1 MGMGVSG
8 MNGVQFFD
16 RVSLCFMP
24 VKHHPQVSYVQQVK
38 TWRMVLFTVLQAFG
52 LALLWVVKS
61 FKQIALTFPFFV
73 ILIERELAALDGAQ
87 AGTNL
92 SGLKPD
98 EDEKDFFETAA
109 ECPITPNTEAPLHR
123 AIKEEEEKHEEKN

>member
-1 MGMGVSG
+1 
-8 MNGVQFFD
+8 
-16 RVSLCFMP
+16 
-24 VKHHPQVSYVQQVK
+24 
-38 TWRMVLFTVLQAFG
+38 MVLFTVLQAFG

-61 FKQIALTFPFFV
+61 FKQIALAFPFFV
-73 ILIERELAALDGAQ
+73 ILMIPYRSLLKFIFTEIELSAVISLKNQNNKYALFSQLDGAQ

-98 EDEKDFFETAA
+98 EEEKDFFETAA

-123 AIKEEEEKHEEKN
+123 

>member
-1 MGMGVSG
+1 
-8 MNGVQFFD
+8 
-16 RVSLCFMP
+16 
-24 VKHHPQVSYVQQVK
+24 
-38 TWRMVLFTVLQAFG
+38 MVLFTVLQAFG

-61 FKQIALTFPFFV
+61 FKQIALAFPFFV
-73 ILIERELAALDGAQ
+73 ILMIPYRSLLKFIFTEIELSAVISLAAATFQNLNNNKYALFSQLDGAQ

-98 EDEKDFFETAA
+98 EEEKDFFETAA

-123 AIKEEEEKHEEKN
+123 

>member
-1 MGMGVSG
+1 MGGVSG

-16 RVSLCFMP
+16 RVGLCFMP
-24 VKHHPQVSYVQQVK
+24 VKHHPPVSYVQNVK

-61 FKQIALTFPFFV
+61 FKQIALAFPFFV
-73 ILIERELAALDGAQ
+73 ILMIPYRSLLKFIFTEIELSAVISLAAPTFQNLNNEYALFSQLDGAQ

-92 SGLKPD
+92 SGLK
-98 EDEKDFFETAA
+98 
-109 ECPITPNTEAPLHR
+109 
-123 AIKEEEEKHEEKN
+123 

>member
-1 MGMGVSG
+1 MHGT
-8 MNGVQFFD
+8 F
-16 RVSLCFMP
+16 
-24 VKHHPQVSYVQQVK
+24 
-38 TWRMVLFTVLQAFG
+38 RMVLFTVLQAFG

-61 FKQIALTFPFFV
+61 FKQIALAFPFFV
-73 ILIERELAALDGAQ
+73 ILMIPYRSLLKFIFTEIELSAVISLAAATFQNLNNNKYALFSQLDGAQ

-98 EDEKDFFETAA
+98 EEEKDFFETAA

-123 AIKEEEEKHEEKN
+123 

>member
-1 MGMGVSG
+1 MIPYRYLLK
-8 MNGVQFFD
+8 FI
-16 RVSLCFMP
+16 
-24 VKHHPQVSYVQQVK
+24 
-38 TWRMVLFTVLQAFG
+38 FT
-52 LALLWVVKS
+52 
-61 FKQIALTFPFFV
+61 
-73 ILIERELAALDGAQ
+73 ERELAALDGAQ

>member
-1 MGMGVSG
+1 MIAWNFQDGSLHRSSSIRSRSPLGRQV
-8 MNGVQFFD
+8 VQANCSHLPLLRHPHD
-16 RVSLCFMP
+16 P
-24 VKHHPQVSYVQQVK
+24 VQIPPQVHLHRARAGCGNINDHFETLK
-38 TWRMVLFTVLQAFG
+38 
-52 LALLWVVKS
+52 
-61 FKQIALTFPFFV
+61 TFPQ
-73 ILIERELAALDGAQ
+73 LDGAQ

-123 AIKEEEEKHEEKN
+123 

>member
-1 MGMGVSG
+1 
-8 MNGVQFFD
+8 
-16 RVSLCFMP
+16 
-24 VKHHPQVSYVQQVK
+24 
-38 TWRMVLFTVLQAFG
+38 MVLFTVLQAFG

-61 FKQIALTFPFFV
+61 FKQIALAFPFFV
-73 ILIERELAALDGAQ
+73 ILMIPYRYLLKFIFTEKELSAVRPMQLFARHGDQLLLCQLDGAQ

-98 EDEKDFFETAA
+98 EEEKDFFETAA

-123 AIKEEEEKHEEKN
+123 